1 MKALALDTAISCIT
15 IAAKNDDNLAS
26 LVLDIGMR
34 QSEKLLP
41 AIDYVLSQADL
52 KPGEL
57 DYTVLCEGP
66 GSFTGLR
73 LGFAALKAIELFG
86 GRVAADKDCVL
97 DQKAGENEKLS
108 QNLNAGGRSKIP
120 LYAINSLDAYAQPYL
135 DLDFLTARKF
145 FPATTGTCA
154 SWKKR
159 FCKAKTPARTKR
171 LCKTLTPA
179 AAQFLFAAWKR
190 KRLRTPAKKTDC
202 SKEKKSS
209 RQKAA
214 PFALKAFLFWRKK
227 KSRPGRR
234 RWRTTT
240 APNTLGPVKQS
251 SGNKTSGRLGI
262 FSSGSPIAR
271 RPSA

>member
-97 DQKAGENEKLS
+97 DQKAGENEPPS

-135 DLDFLTARKF
+135 DLDGIVLPVIDAH
-145 FPATTGTCA
+145 
-154 SWKKR
+154 
-159 FCKAKTPARTKR
+159 
-171 LCKTLTPA
+171 
-179 AAQFLFAAWKR
+179 
-190 KRLRTPAKKTDC
+190 
-202 SKEKKSS
+202 KEKFY
-209 RQKAA
+209 A
-214 PFALKAFLFWRKK
+214 KAFLNGKEILPCDDWDLRVLEEKILQGQNARADEKALQDLNASGGAIFVCGLEAKAFADACKENGLFKGKK
-227 KSRPGRR
+227 IVAPKSRALCLESLFVLAEEKIAAGTPPL
-234 RWRTTT
+234 
-240 APNTLGPVKQS
+240 ADYDGPQYYRAS
-251 SGNKTSGRLGI
+251 EAEQRQQN
-262 FSSGSPIAR
+262 
-271 RPSA
+271 